1 MKIKNYYKILG
12 IDGTASSIVIKKAYY
27 HLARKYHPDWHPNNP
42 EVVRRFAEINE
53 AYDILGDLDNRLRY
67 SMLLSYSKKHK
78 EDLEILDLLQKE
90 DL

>member
-12 IDGTASSIVIKKAYY
+12 IDRTASSAVIKKAYY
-27 HLARKYHPDWHPNNP
+27 QLARRYHPDRHPNNP
-42 EVVRRFAEINE
+42 EIVIRFAEINE
-53 AYDILGDLDNRLRY
+53 AYDVLGDLDNRLKY

-78 EDLEILDLLQKE
+78 EDLLIQDLLQKE